1 MQTIFDIK
9 QKVIAMRKN
18 IIIIGAGYAGIL
30 TAKKLAKKL
39 KKNPDINITIID
51 KNPFHT
57 MLTELHEVA
66 ANRVEEDS
74 IKLSLKKVFAGR
86 RVEVILDT
94 VSNIDFLQKTVI
106 GKQRS
111 YTYDFLVIAAGS
123 RPTYFGNKGA
133 EQFAFKLWSYDDA
146 IILRDHIQNCFR
158 KAVRETDIG
167 EKKKLLNFYVVGA
180 GFTGTE
186 MVGELAEYVPFL
198 CDEFEIERSMV
209 KIHCV
214 DMLPRVVPAL
224 TEKLSEK
231 IERRL
236 VKMGV
241 ELCLKTGVVNI
252 GEDSIEIKCDET
264 LKQDKTGT
272 VIWAAGIESS
282 QITAEAAAIL
292 PSSKRNRLDTDK
304 YLRSCGDHSVFVVGD
319 NIGYTLPGEKNPVPQ
334 LVENC
339 EQSSGTAAHNIIC
352 ALNGSEDMEE
362 YKPKFHGVMVSVG
375 GRYGV
380 AKVGTEKH
388 KISLP
393 SFFAMFVKH
402 FINIIYFIQILGW
415 NKIFSYL
422 KHEFFTVRHNRS
434 FVGGYFSNKTP
445 SFLLVPLRLW
455 LGTVWL
461 FEGII
466 KISEGWFS
474 APMLTDFFGGANK
487 YYNSIINSSAGS
499 AATAEVVSSATK
511 TAPAAAEKVG
521 QVFLNFD
528 FLGLFKVIFVSGK
541 ALAKSTV
548 NDFAFRID
556 MPLMN
561 WFIEK
566 LILPVSSVQVMMQ
579 IFIVIAEIL
588 IGLSLIGGLLTTP
601 SSALSL
607 VLQFMFVTTTGLYL
621 GTFWMIFAAAA
632 LLIGSGRIFGLDY
645 YVMPYLKKQWRK
657 LPFVRKLYIYND

>member
-1 MQTIFDIK
+1 ME
-9 QKVIAMRKN
+9 KN
-18 IIIIGAGYAGIL
+18 IVIIGAGYAGIL
-30 TAKKLAKKL
+30 TAKKLAKRL
-39 KKNPDINITIID
+39 KKSPDINITIID
-51 KNPFHT
+51 KNPFNT

-86 RVEVILDT
+86 RVKVILDT
-94 VSNIDFLQKTVI
+94 INNVDFKQKTVI
-106 GKQRS
+106 GKQGN
-111 YTYDFLVIAAGS
+111 YTYDILVIAAGS

-158 KAVRETDIG
+158 KAVRETDTD
-167 EKKKLLNFYVVGA
+167 EKKKLLTFYVVGA

-186 MVGELAEYVPFL
+186 MVGELAEYVPVL

-214 DMLPRVVPAL
+214 DMLPRVVPTL

-236 VKMGV
+236 IKTGV
-241 ELCLKTGVVNI
+241 ELSLQTSVVNI
-252 GEDSIEIKCDET
+252 DEDSIEIRCGET
-264 LKQDKTGT
+264 LKQDKTKT

-282 QITAEAAAIL
+282 QITGKAAEVL
-292 PSSKRNRLDTDK
+292 PSSKRNRLETDK
-304 YLRSCGDHSVFVVGD
+304 YLRSCGDDSVFVVGD

-339 EQSSGTAAHNIIC
+339 EQSSGVAAHNIIC
-352 ALNGSEDMEE
+352 ALNGSVDMEE

-402 FINIIYFIQILGW
+402 FINVIYFIQILGW

-422 KHEFFTVRHNRS
+422 KHEFFTIRQNRS
-434 FVGGYFSNKTP
+434 FVGGHFSNKTP

-455 LGTVWL
+455 LGAVWL

-474 APMLTDFFGGANK
+474 SPMLTNFFGGANN
-487 YYNSIINSSAGS
+487 YYNSIINGAAGS
-499 AATAEVVSSATK
+499 AGTAEVVSSATK
-511 TAPAAAEKVG
+511 AAPAAAEKVG
-521 QVFLNFD
+521 QVFINFD

-541 ALAKSTV
+541 VLATSSV
-548 NDFAFRID
+548 NDFAFKID
-556 MPLMN
+556 IPLMN

-566 LILPVSSVQVMMQ
+566 LILPNDPVQIMMQ

-588 IGLSLIGGLLTTP
+588 IGLSLIGGLFTTP

-607 VLQFMFVTTTGLYL
+607 VLQFMFVCTTGLYL
-621 GTFWMIFAAAA
+621 GTFWMIFAAVA

-645 YVMPYLKKQWRK
+645 YVMPYLKKQWKK
-657 LPFVRKLYIYND
+657 LPFVRRLYIYND